1 MLNDA
6 LHTFQNS
13 CMQFK
18 QSTDRRVFRSCN
30 NFGPLRSYNTLPM
43 LTDFGSAEDVELG
56 AWPIQVDAYRAPEVL
71 LGWGWSKSAD
81 IWKLGPLV

>member
-6 LHTFQNS
+6 VHTFQNS

-30 NFGPLRSYNTLPM
+30 NFGPLRSYITTPM
-43 LTDFGSAEDVELG
+43 LTDFGSAEDVGFG
-56 AWPIQVDAYRAPEVL
+56 AWPIQVDTYRAPEVL
-71 LGWGWSKSAD
+71 LGWSWSKSAD
-81 IWKLGPLV
+81 I